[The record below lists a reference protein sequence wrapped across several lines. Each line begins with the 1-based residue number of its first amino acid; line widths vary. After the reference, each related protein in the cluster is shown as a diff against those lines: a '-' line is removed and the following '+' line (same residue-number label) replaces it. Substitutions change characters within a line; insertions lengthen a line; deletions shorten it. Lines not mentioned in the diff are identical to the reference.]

1 MNHVYR
7 PAGFFPLPDGTRVA
21 PVLNPWDANARGLP
35 PAALPGASVA
45 VGEIPGGGS
54 SKPHLHP
61 IVSQVTW
68 VLHGALRVR
77 MKGVGDA
84 KAYELNVAA
93 GAGVLTEPM
102 TFLQL
107 VNEDPGRV
115 AYVLYIVTPAYIHL
129 PGEGGYEDAVVFEQ
143 TWEQLAANGFP
154 AGQVGDLEAIRR
166 QRACAVERLRRADG

>member
-1 MNHVYR
+1 MNHVFR

-68 VLHGALRVR
+68 VLEGTLRIR
-77 MKGVGDA
+77 MKGPHDGG
-84 KAYELNVAA
+84 AYELELPA

-107 VNEDPGRV
+107 VNADTRRI
-115 AYVLYIVTPAYIHL
+115 ARVLYIVTPAYIHL

-143 TWEQLAANGFP
+143 TWEQLVAEGFP
-154 AGQVGDLEAIRR
+154 AGRVGDLEATRR
-166 QRACAVERLRRADG
+166 RRAAALEKLEPGAR